1 MFLFHDKLAFFFQ
14 GMDYLISHNLVEDD
28 PFEIAQFLHS
38 TKRLHPDKRREF
50 LDKRY
55 KDLIHNVSFL
65 INNFL
70 LCNLLRGLN
79 KEYFIQVKP

>member
-1 MFLFHDKLAFFFQ
+1 
-14 GMDYLISHNLVEDD
+14 MDYLIGHNLVEDD

-55 KDLIHNVSFL
+55 KDLI
-65 INNFL
+65 
-70 LCNLLRGLN
+70 
-79 KEYFIQVKP
+79 